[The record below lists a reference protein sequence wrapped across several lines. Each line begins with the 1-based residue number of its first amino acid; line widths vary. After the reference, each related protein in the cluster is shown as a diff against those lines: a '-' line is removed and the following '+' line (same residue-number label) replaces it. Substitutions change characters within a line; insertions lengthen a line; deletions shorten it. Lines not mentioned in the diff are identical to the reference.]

1 MLRVKEL
8 REGRGMTQEDVS
20 RLSGLSVG
28 TVRRIE
34 NNRNQPNGRTLK
46 ALATALNVSIGEL
59 FGERVA

>member
-59 FGERVA
+59 FGEAA